1 SRPSSLTTWLQ
12 NRRYNVYPQLP
23 ASFSAEFL
31 AWWNALQPDWR
42 RSETNALPVAN
53 YSRSLRKALWKGGQ
67 NGLLTVLIGLMWWG

>member
-1 SRPSSLTTWLQ
+1 RPSSLTTWLQ

-42 RSETNALPVAN
+42 RSETGPLPEAN
-53 YSRSLRKALWKGGQ
+53 YSRSLRKALWKGGP
-67 NGLLTVLIGLMWWG
+67 NGLLTVLIGLMWW